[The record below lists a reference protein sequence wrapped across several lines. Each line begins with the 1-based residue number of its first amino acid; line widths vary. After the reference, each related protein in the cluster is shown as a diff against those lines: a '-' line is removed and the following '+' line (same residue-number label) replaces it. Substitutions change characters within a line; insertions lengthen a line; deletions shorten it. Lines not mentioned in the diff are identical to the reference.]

1 MHLWV
6 LRSASQIFFRET
18 KLVCVFR
25 GWGLLAASHLCP
37 KISKVRSIMLMAGV
51 SSSSGFAFDHFYI
64 FVNAFCMS
72 ALFACPFLIH
82 FQFHLRS
89 TFAVSPGTYYILDT
103 CSLFSLNP
111 VLLSSQGCN
120 LLVTSS

>member
-25 GWGLLAASHLCP
+25 AWGLLAASHLCP

-72 ALFACPFLIH
+72 AVLACPFLIH
-82 FQFHLRS
+82 FQFHLVS
-89 TFAVSPGTYYILDT
+89 TFAVSSGTYYILDT
-103 CSLFSLNP
+103 YSSFSLNP